1 MFEIWQLKRRRA
13 ALQKSF
19 QEDREKLKEG
29 KAPQEKFYELDSQE
43 YFEVREVEVEL
54 DMEQSKQLFDEARA
68 LDVDTPKPSDGEMWI
83 SDDHAGRIWLTARGR
98 ASVRKAIDEET
109 ARRFEVK
116 TRWVTKLILPLLAA
130 LIGIIGSIIG
140 LVAVLQH
147 KYK

>member
-19 QEDREKLKEG
+19 QKDRDNLKKN
-29 KAPQEKFYELDSQE
+29 KAPRDKFYELDSQE

-68 LDVDTPKPSDGEMWI
+68 LDVDTPKPSDSEMWI
-83 SDDHAGRIWLTARGR
+83 SDDHAGRIWLTSKGR
-98 ASVRKAIDEET
+98 AAVRKAIDEET

-116 TRWVTKLILPLLAA
+116 TRWVTKLIIPLLAG
-130 LIGIIGSIIG
+130 LIGIIGSVIG